1 MIFGQTTSVDS
12 NQKCKFQRFCSAC
25 RDCNNVAHGI
35 LSCYKLQDVFSKFAD
50 KIWKLQLKYFSYQR
64 DKRRPFS
71 STFICISKNS
81 GSARGGSGIPIYPK
95 KNRQNTPKYP
105 KFLQIYPKI
114 IEALNTLYPK
124 LEVNETN
131 TNLVVLPFLAFLQ
144 MDCHY
149 FPTITDH
156 KKRPHVSLNG
166 KMVGYG

>member
-1 MIFGQTTSVDS
+1 MVPQIPHHCQFIVYLFVFRSIQFIYPRKIRARFLMRS
-12 NQKCKFQRFCSAC
+12 NCCHF
-25 RDCNNVAHGI
+25 
-35 LSCYKLQDVFSKFAD
+35 L
-50 KIWKLQLKYFSYQR
+50 
-64 DKRRPFS
+64 
-71 STFICISKNS
+71 S
-81 GSARGGSGIPIYPK
+81 GSARGGIGIPIYPK
-95 KNRQNTPKYP
+95 TNRQNTPKYP

-124 LEVNETN
+124 LEVSETN
-131 TNLVVLPFLAFLQ
+131 TYLVVLPSLAFLQ

>member
-1 MIFGQTTSVDS
+1 MRLRTKI
-12 NQKCKFQRFCSAC
+12 RFEDLTRRKRSICGMCSLENPIKSSAME
-25 RDCNNVAHGI
+25 GI
-35 LSCYKLQDVFSKFAD
+35 QGSLVILLCYKLSQHEFF
-50 KIWKLQLKYFSYQR
+50 
-64 DKRRPFS
+64 PFS
-71 STFICISKNS
+71 S

-124 LEVNETN
+124 LEVSETN
-131 TNLVVLPFLAFLQ
+131 TYLVVLPFLAFLQ

>member
-1 MIFGQTTSVDS
+1 MFYIVAQKNKKHKSWKLRAKFLDCKQTKITQLIFQTWF
-12 NQKCKFQRFCSAC
+12 FQRC
-25 RDCNNVAHGI
+25 
-35 LSCYKLQDVFSKFAD
+35 KKF
-50 KIWKLQLKYFSYQR
+50 KKETMLK
-64 DKRRPFS
+64 
-71 STFICISKNS
+71 S
-81 GSARGGSGIPIYPK
+81 GSAWRGSGIPIYPK

-124 LEVNETN
+124 LEVSETN
-131 TNLVVLPFLAFLQ
+131 TYLVVLPFLAFLQ

>member
-1 MIFGQTTSVDS
+1 MPRYVNKRWRQVGTPCIFHRVGQ
-12 NQKCKFQRFCSAC
+12 
-25 RDCNNVAHGI
+25 
-35 LSCYKLQDVFSKFAD
+35 
-50 KIWKLQLKYFSYQR
+50 
-64 DKRRPFS
+64 
-71 STFICISKNS
+71 
-81 GSARGGSGIPIYPK
+81 GGQWNTNIPE

-124 LEVNETN
+124 LEVSETN
-131 TNLVVLPFLAFLQ
+131 TYLVVLPFLAFLQ

-166 KMVGYG
+166 KMVGYGQESLSSQFMIVGFHKSLSLILLNGLKMSRKRLLKVMAINFS

>member
-1 MIFGQTTSVDS
+1 MIRFAVIMRTACFPEISYRKILVKFSTYPDPLEWVLLLEDITTTESL
-12 NQKCKFQRFCSAC
+12 NQSQAAC
-25 RDCNNVAHGI
+25 RSIDRR
-35 LSCYKLQDVFSKFAD
+35 
-50 KIWKLQLKYFSYQR
+50 IWLATVSHYVR
-64 DKRRPFS
+64 GH
-71 STFICISKNS
+71 IS

-124 LEVNETN
+124 LEVSETN
-131 TNLVVLPFLAFLQ
+131 TYLVVLPFLAFLQ

-156 KKRPHVSLNG
+156 KERPHVSLNG
-166 KMVGYG
+166 KMIGYG

>member
-1 MIFGQTTSVDS
+1 MSKPTNLMGGKQIISSLHDEIYES
-12 NQKCKFQRFCSAC
+12 SAIM
-25 RDCNNVAHGI
+25 A
-35 LSCYKLQDVFSKFAD
+35 K
-50 KIWKLQLKYFSYQR
+50 
-64 DKRRPFS
+64 
-71 STFICISKNS
+71 S
-81 GSARGGSGIPIYPK
+81 GSARGGGGGGGSGIPIYPK

-105 KFLQIYPKI
+105 KFLQIYQKI

-124 LEVNETN
+124 SEVSETN
-131 TNLVVLPFLAFLQ
+131 TYLVVFLFLAFLQ

>member
-1 MIFGQTTSVDS
+1 MLEEVLQHQGGYTSLPKKATS
-12 NQKCKFQRFCSAC
+12 EKSFAYLKGKILAISISLNKYPS
-25 RDCNNVAHGI
+25 DC
-35 LSCYKLQDVFSKFAD
+35 LPLFSV
-50 KIWKLQLKYFSYQR
+50 KIMPDQG
-64 DKRRPFS
+64 RP
-71 STFICISKNS
+71 
-81 GSARGGSGIPIYPK
+81 GVRVRQGSGIPIYPK

-124 LEVNETN
+124 LEVSETN
-131 TNLVVLPFLAFLQ
+131 TSLVVLPFLTFLQ

-156 KKRPHVSLNG
+156 KKRSHVSLNG

>member
-1 MIFGQTTSVDS
+1 MLCI
-12 NQKCKFQRFCSAC
+12 
-25 RDCNNVAHGI
+25 I
-35 LSCYKLQDVFSKFAD
+35 LLFEALFPWYL
-50 KIWKLQLKYFSYQR
+50 W
-64 DKRRPFS
+64 
-71 STFICISKNS
+71 T

-124 LEVNETN
+124 LEVSETN
-131 TNLVVLPFLAFLQ
+131 TYLVVLPFLAFLQ